1 MRHRI
6 FISLLAAG
14 LCAVVGT
21 LRAQDCATGY
31 CPKSVTF
38 HHFIDGISPETVTI
52 TYPVVET
59 TLGSTNGTNACW
71 LAQNLGATTQA
82 TSANDA
88 SDAAA
93 GWYWQFNRKQGYA
106 YNTSTSTRTP
116 NTTWDA
122 SINES
127 SDWLAVNDPCILLLG
142 GNWRLPTMTEWYN
155 ADATGGWGNPAEAY
169 ASVLKLHTGGRLDDD
184 GGNTMVN
191 RGTFGSFWSS
201 NQDSAANPA
210 NGLYLYINDGSSQQ
224 YSNLKSF
231 GQCIRCIMDL

>member
-14 LCAVVGT
+14 LCAAIGT
-21 LRAQDCATGY
+21 LRAQNCATGY

-59 TLGSTNGTNACW
+59 TLGSIDGTTNCW

-82 TSANDA
+82 TSATDA

-116 NTTWDA
+116 NTTWEDPMTG
-122 SINES
+122 SI
-127 SDWLAVNDPCILLLG
+127 DWLAVNDPCILLLG
-142 GNWRLPTMTEWYN
+142 DSWRLPTITEWEN
-155 ADATGGWGNPAEAY
+155 ADTSGGWDNPTEVY
-169 ASVLKLHTGGRLDDD
+169 NSVLKLHAAGRLS
-184 GGNTMVN
+184 NTTGSIIN
-191 RGTFGSFWSS
+191 RGSYGHYWSS
-201 NQDSAANPA
+201 THDSGDINNGRYFYFYSSSAALFDNFRS
-210 NGLYLYINDGSSQQ
+210 Y
-224 YSNLKSF
+224 
-231 GQCIRCIMDL
+231 GQNVRCIMEL

>member
-14 LCAVVGT
+14 LCAAIGT
-21 LRAQDCATGY
+21 LRAQNCATGY

-59 TLGSTNGTNACW
+59 DIGSSDGTNACW

-82 TSANDA
+82 SSATDDT
-88 SDAAA
+88 DAAA

-106 YNTSTSTRTP
+106 YNTSTNTRTP
-116 NTTWDA
+116 NTPWDA

-127 SDWLAVNDPCILLLG
+127 SDWLAVNDPCSLLLG
-142 GNWRLPTMTEWYN
+142 SNWRLPTSTEWTN
-155 ADATGGWGNPAEAY
+155 ADANGSWSTYTTGYN
-169 ASVLKLHTGGRLDDD
+169 SVLKLHAQGYL
-184 GGNTMVN
+184 GNTNGYMTSRQIYGN
-191 RGTFGSFWSS
+191 YWSS
-201 NQDSAANPA
+201 TESDGTMGHDMHLNATGANPSIFSKTY
-210 NGLYLYINDGSSQQ
+210 GFSV
-224 YSNLKSF
+224 
-231 GQCIRCIMDL
+231 RCIMDL